1 DYHGLRHFSKFAPKG
16 YFCVGS
22 TTDNSDLVCTSFV
35 SPDGNKAT
43 IVVINKGGNHAV
55 KVNAPFTNCTARLTM
70 TATSKDER
78 SKDYGVIDLANEI
91 EMPKM
96 SIATIT
102 FENNGSLDDVKQ
114 YTVDETFIATFANDN
129 LQIIT
134 SEAANANIEVW
145 DVTGKVWVNKA
156 IDLNA
161 GVNTVE
167 ANIPSGVYFVKV
179 SANGKQ
185 SVVKCVK

>member
-1 DYHGLRHFSKFAPKG
+1 M
-16 YFCVGS
+16 
-22 TTDNSDLVCTSFV
+22 
-35 SPDGNKAT
+35 
-43 IVVINKGGNHAV
+43 INKGGNHAV

-78 SKDYGVIDLANEI
+78 SKDYGDIDLANEI

-102 FENNGSLDDVKQ
+102 FENKGEAQGVKQ
-114 YTVDETFIATFANDN
+114 KTNDNTFTATFANDN

-134 SEAANANIEVW
+134 SEAANANVELW

-167 ANIPSGVYFVKV
+167 TNIPSGVYFVKV